1 MSKRALPA
9 LAGAAVTPDVLKER
23 MADPITWPCGDDGIN
38 GRYRGSCRAP
48 CCIVPPKM
56 PDDEDSPKWKKSART
71 RSVCLCVCLCVSVCV
86 CLSVVREHCGKHATL
101 GRLADRCLPH
111 PSLESSRF
119 SDVRSISRNKL
130 YLCDRYMTVT
140 KHLCSY
146 KRIAHKQLTAYS
158 LLTQSNLAEGEP
170 AHKQRCL

>member
-56 PDDEDSPKWKKSART
+56 PDGRGLTKVEEEREEC
-71 RSVCLCVCLCVSVCV
+71 VLVCVCVCVCVCVSVC
-86 CLSVVREHCGKHATL
+86 LSFVNTVGSTL
-101 GRLADRCLPH
+101 R
-111 PSLESSRF
+111 
-119 SDVRSISRNKL
+119 
-130 YLCDRYMTVT
+130 
-140 KHLCSY
+140 
-146 KRIAHKQLTAYS
+146 
-158 LLTQSNLAEGEP
+158 
-170 AHKQRCL
+170 